1 MQRYEKVSPKI
12 AIFAAQ
18 FLNMMTKQYYTA
30 PKTVLDEMAIE
41 RPFAL
46 SYNETDRTENMAW
59 DNDEVDL

>member
-1 MQRYEKVSPKI
+1 
-12 AIFAAQ
+12 
-18 FLNMMTKQYYTA
+18 MMTKQYYTA